1 MINLNNVFKG
11 TSTPTKKKQQ
21 QQLKPQ
27 AMMFTQKM
35 RFQQEKEKETTNEIV
50 FIFTCQFYVKVKLGL
65 LIISLNFF
73 GSLFYKSFI

>member
-21 QQLKPQ
+21 QQQLKPQ
-27 AMMFTQKM
+27 AMITQKM
-35 RFQQEKEKETTNEIV
+35 RFQQEKKKETTNEIV
-50 FIFTCQFYVKVKLGL
+50 CIFTCQFYVKVKFGL

-73 GSLFYKSFI
+73 GSVFYKSLI